1 MKKIAEEMKKTTEDK
16 TEEYF
21 TEEENRLK
29 SSLKT
34 LHAEIGRMNQ
44 TRSALRD
51 EINDRRKKCSMSMQ
65 PLDSL
70 NMAIEKNKSEYKQ
83 LNENT
88 KKKGADIIQ
97 RKTLNKLDEIEY
109 LRMDMSLKKLEFQ
122 LQNDRKN
129 YLVSGTTQPEEL
141 EAHRHRKINA
151 TALQEKLRFLAEKL
165 KRDQSSIQGDEVQLI
180 EDQRQLEVYQKQ
192 IEKEQQEKEL
202 IQQKC
207 LKSKEEF
214 KRKYSTLR
222 EINQQLKAQH
232 EKRFQLDKYSA
243 IMRICRYWTQIEGK
257 EKTFFTKLG
266 VEMSKEEADSEDESE
281 AQCPSPKRAR

>member
-1 MKKIAEEMKKTTEDK
+1 MKKTTEDK

-21 TEEENRLK
+21 TKEENRLK
-29 SSLKT
+29 SSLQT

-44 TRSALRD
+44 KRSALRD
-51 EINDRRKKCSMSMQ
+51 EINDRREKCSMSTQ
-65 PLDSL
+65 SLDSL
-70 NMAIEKNKSEYKQ
+70 NLAIEKNKSEYK
-83 LNENT
+83 EFDEKT
-88 KKKGADIIQ
+88 KTKGVEIIQ
-97 RKTLNKLDEIEY
+97 RKRLNKVDDIEY
-109 LRMDMSLKKLEFQ
+109 LRMNISLKKLELKIENF
-122 LQNDRKN
+122 RKN
-129 YLVSGTTQPEEL
+129 YLISGTAQPKEL

-151 TALQEKLRFLAEKL
+151 TALQEKLRLLGKKL
-165 KRDQSSIQGDEVQLI
+165 KRDQSSIQEDKVQLKK
-180 EDQRQLEVYQKQ
+180 DQRQLEVFQTK
-192 IEKEQQEKEL
+192 IEKKEL